1 MSRRPL
7 PEQYGEGRTLEMELT
22 DWGGRLDRVVTIDD
36 DVLVIIASWGPCSG
50 CAADVEGNGVVAVDD
65 LLAVVAGWGLCS

>member
-1 MSRRPL
+1 
-7 PEQYGEGRTLEMELT
+7 MELT

>member
-1 MSRRPL
+1 
-7 PEQYGEGRTLEMELT
+7 MELT

-50 CAADVEGNGVVAVDD
+50 CAADVDGNGFVAVDD
-65 LLAVVAGWGLCS
+65 LLAVAAGWGSCS